1 MKKVLVAGATG
12 YLGRYLVKALNTQ
25 GHQVHVIARSPARLA
40 DLKNHIGKIIK
51 AEITQPDTLKGIC
64 HDTDVVISSI
74 GITRQKDG
82 LMYMDV
88 DYQANKNLLEEAMNS
103 GVKKF
108 IYVSVLN
115 GHLFRNLKMIEA
127 KERFTD
133 ELISSGI
140 EYTIIRPNGFFS
152 DITEVLNMARQGRV
166 YLIGDGQYRS
176 NPIHGQDLA
185 DFMVCKMD
193 SEEAE
198 LDIGG
203 PEIFTQN
210 EIAAM
215 AFQALG
221 KKKKITHIPLWIRD
235 ITLKLMRFFTS
246 QKTYGPVE
254 FFMTVMTHEM
264 IAPRVGNKYL
274 MDSFIADHK

>member
-1 MKKVLVAGATG
+1 MKKVLLAGATG
-12 YLGRYLVKALNTQ
+12 YLGRYLIKALNTQ
-25 GHQVHVIARSPARLA
+25 GHQVRALARTPERLD
-40 DLKNHIGKIIK
+40 DLKDYINEFFK

-140 EYTIIRPNGFFS
+140 DYTIIRPNGFFS
-152 DITEVLNMARQGRV
+152 DITEVLNMARQGKV

-185 DFMVCKMD
+185 DFIVSKMD
-193 SEEAE
+193 SEETE
-198 LDIGG
+198 LKVGG
-203 PEIFTQN
+203 PEIFTQD
-210 EIAAM
+210 EIAGM

-221 KKKKITHIPLWIRD
+221 KKEKITHIPIWIRD
-235 ITLKLMRFFTS
+235 ITLKLMRLFTG
-246 QKTYGPVE
+246 QKTYGPIE

-264 IAPRVGNKYL
+264 IAPKVGSKYL
-274 MDSFIADHK
+274 MEFFMANTK